1 MQREEHISMIRIMTH
16 QGTRSVGVILT
27 SMGWP
32 YRVTEGQHLVCV
44 AAQDQNNP
52 PKDKTSSM
60 RLFLRQAET
69 SASSVRSL
77 CCARADL
84 REGGKKPAQ
93 LQQTWLCRHR
103 RRARPWRQ
111 ARLGDYSSLA

>member
-1 MQREEHISMIRIMTH
+1 MQRGEHISMIRIMTH
-16 QGTRSVGVILT
+16 KGTRSVRVALT
-27 SMGWP
+27 SMCSP
-32 YRVTEGQHLVCV
+32 YRVSEGQHLVSV

-52 PKDKTSSM
+52 PKDKTSSSM

-84 REGGKKPAQ
+84 REGGKRPGQ
-93 LQQTWLCRHR
+93 LQQT
-103 RRARPWRQ
+103 
-111 ARLGDYSSLA
+111 